1 MRRSGGPDNRRRH
14 SDCCLLQYRRV
25 CPGAGRRGREPGQ
38 VLWRGCGRGGLYPG
52 RPDGEGQELYTGCT
66 SIKTLLSFFCVS
78 CVCLSSGFVF
88 IVLWLLILSDT
99 GRFFLRF
106 QISAKT
112 GLYIY
117 MPILSNTHKSQRA
130 LRNRNL
136 RFLLILILMS
146 QQVFNPDGSL
156 YSIIDSHGSKLK
168 RPTGVAVT
176 RDHHAYVVDIGLDCI
191 RKYRYK

>member
-88 IVLWLLILSDT
+88 IVLWLLIFNFVRHRSLFSS
-99 GRFFLRF
+99 FSKY
-106 QISAKT
+106 QQKPA
-112 GLYIY
+112 YIY
-117 MPILSNTHKSQRA
+117 ICQFCQILISSFFHKSQRP
-130 LRNRNL
+130 LRNRHM

-146 QQVFNPDGSL
+146 NRCST
-156 YSIIDSHGSKLK
+156 
-168 RPTGVAVT
+168 PTAAST
-176 RDHHAYVVDIGLDCI
+176 LSSTAMAAS
-191 RKYRYK
+191 

>member
-106 QISAKT
+106 QNQQKPA
-112 GLYIY
+112 YIY
-117 MPILSNTHKSQRA
+117 IGQ
-130 LRNRNL
+130 
-136 RFLLILILMS
+136 FCQILISSFFFIKVKGLC
-146 QQVFNPDGSL
+146 V
-156 YSIIDSHGSKLK
+156 
-168 RPTGVAVT
+168 
-176 RDHHAYVVDIGLDCI
+176 IGICDFC
-191 RKYRYK
+191 